1 MAGSGPTLDVGMLD
15 EDFEDVDGGDDDGVE
30 AWGRLFPLGNSLK
43 GLGTL
48 CVWVLTDKES

>member
-48 CVWVLTDKES
+48 W